1 MPGRVTQLLRNN
13 TSENTI
19 YSYSVIAIAGIGL
32 IQNANHDFE
41 WVMGSETMM
50 NYYPRI
56 LLSQNEVTMDTNQE
70 ILPTLTI
77 ISLGGNDYNHQN
89 GNVPSQEEFTRGKII
104 TDLSHKGLKS

>member
-1 MPGRVTQLLRNN
+1 M
-13 TSENTI
+13 
-19 YSYSVIAIAGIGL
+19 
-32 IQNANHDFE
+32 NHDPCFKNFQRRCDLFQSF
-41 WVMGSETMM
+41 WTNS
-50 NYYPRI
+50 RI
-56 LLSQNEVTMDTNQE
+56 LLSQNEVTTDTNQE